1 MRKKI
6 ILSIIYICLGS
17 VLFGLGCAEIVDSF
31 WSGMGGALIAVGI
44 VNSIRVLRYYKDE
57 SYRDKQEIEIKDER
71 NKFIRNKSW
80 AWAGYLFVLISAI
93 CTIVFK
99 LLGQDLL
106 SMASSFA
113 VCIIITLYWIC
124 FLIIRKKY

>member
-6 ILSIIYICLGS
+6 IFSIIYICLGS

-31 WSGMGGALIAVGI
+31 WSGMGGALVAVGI

-124 FLIIRKKY
+124 FLIIKKKY

>member
-6 ILSIIYICLGS
+6 ILSIIYICFGS

-57 SYRDKQEIEIKDER
+57 SYRDKLEIETKDER

-80 AWAGYLFVLISAI
+80 AWAGYLFVLIAAI
-93 CTIVFK
+93 STIVFK

-113 VCIIITLYWIC
+113 VCILITLYWIC
-124 FLIIRKKY
+124 FLIIKKKY

>member
-6 ILSIIYICLGS
+6 ILSIIYICIGS
-17 VLFGLGCAEIVDSF
+17 VLFGLGCAEMVDSF

-57 SYRDKQEIEIKDER
+57 SYRDKKEIEIKDER
-71 NKFIRNKSW
+71 NRFIRNKSW
-80 AWAGYLFVLISAI
+80 AWAGYSFVFIAAI
-93 CTIVFK
+93 CTIAFK

-106 SMASSFA
+106 SMAASFA

-124 FLIIRKKY
+124 FLIIKKKY

>member
-57 SYRDKQEIEIKDER
+57 SYRDKQEIETKDER

-124 FLIIRKKY
+124 FLIIKKKY